1 MKKIAI
7 LAAMFGCFTF
17 ANADEVL
24 QISPVTVNFG
34 ESLDDSEATFD
45 VSIPDNATNYQGV
58 NFELYVPQGVEID
71 DTAMEGSG
79 LPSKTSKGKTTY
91 DHTIGI
97 AKQATCPIP
106 GYDMWKV
113 MVYNTKNSYFL
124 GGELFSL
131 YVAAETLE
139 EGVYPVYM
147 REVKMSTTG
156 AAGSATEFAAITTY
170 LKVGANGSS
179 VVEAEGLLPET
190 VTAALATET
199 AIRTLD
205 LTNVTA
211 VNGDFTYV
219 AGRNV
224 VAPSTSVA
232 ANVKFEA
239 PLAGKYGS
247 FCAPVDVNVDCYT
260 YSSCD
265 GEYAV
270 FSPATTAPAGVPVLL
285 DKAVKTEAQ
294 AGTLQSVQGI
304 QISNG
309 YYVATDG
316 SGMHSVNTI
325 ANIPALR
332 GAWDFAA
339 ASSNLR
345 IAIETATGLQVIGT
359 AEEVFGNSY
368 DLQGRQVQNAKN
380 GVFVVNGKKQFVK

>member
-199 AIRTLD
+199 AIKTLD
-205 LTNVTA
+205 LTKVTA
-211 VNGDFTYV
+211 VNGTFTYV
-219 AGRNV
+219 DGREV
-224 VAPSTSVA
+224 VAPATSVVADLKYVGNNANYYSVKVPFTGTVSGNAYKFVSNDDKFATFIETTEA
-232 ANVKFEA
+232 ADKTL
-239 PLAGKYGS
+239 LAKGKVTVTGNG
-247 FCAPVDVNVDCYT
+247 AI
-260 YSSCD
+260 
-265 GEYAV
+265 
-270 FSPATTAPAGVPVLL
+270 AGVEKLTNQSGNY
-285 DKAVKTEAQ
+285 VKD
-294 AGTLQSVQGI
+294 GTF
-304 QISNG
+304 
-309 YYVATDG
+309 YYG
-316 SGMHSVNTI
+316 
-325 ANIPALR
+325 ANLTVKPMR
-332 GAWDFAA
+332 GLFEGT
-339 ASSNLR
+339 SLSNLR
-345 IAIETATGLQVIGT
+345 VVVDGELTGINA
-359 AEEVFGNSY
+359 AEIDAQSNTF
-368 DLQGRQVQNAKN
+368 DIQGRQVQNAKN
-380 GVFVVNGKKQFVK
+380 GVYVVNGKKQFVK